1 MGGNPGS
8 ASQTQ
13 PVWQIAW
20 RSTFLA
26 LATYQAI
33 KDLRLGLILNIVWHL
48 ECCFEAWMKRFLH
61 GVLAA
66 LGLVIMLQSTAAL
79 ALESGAGV
87 AVVRTNLVDRWITNT
102 TEVQMQVN
110 RFVTEYH
117 SNWVAVVHTN
127 VVNLYSTNL
136 LTTYTTNHIVQ
147 IHTNVVDVLAT
158 NLIARTLTNRLILD
172 KYETN
177 FVQAYQTNLKVLNL
191 TNWTTVLAFK
201 TNWVTKPLT
210 NLVEIEM
217 ARDNAAAP
225 PAAAAIVPSANV
237 PPIKTPAPAE
247 ALSLQALRNAKT
259 TANNMVEV
267 QLKATWTQAP
277 EAPVQVQQWR
287 IEREDGSILCFGQ
300 DTEFRRA
307 LPAGTYRVL
316 LKAQRNSQ
324 GPLLAAIGTLTVTPR
339 EVVLEQ
345 RTARNSSI

>member
-1 MGGNPGS
+1 
-8 ASQTQ
+8 
-13 PVWQIAW
+13 
-20 RSTFLA
+20 
-26 LATYQAI
+26 
-33 KDLRLGLILNIVWHL
+33 
-48 ECCFEAWMKRFLH
+48 MKRFLH

-66 LGLVIMLQSTAAL
+66 LGLVVVLQSPTFTARGSEAV
-79 ALESGAGV
+79 V

-117 SNWVAVVHTN
+117 TNWVAVVHTN

-136 LTTYTTNHIVQ
+136 LTTYTTNRIVQ
-147 IHTNVVDVLAT
+147 IRTNVVDVLAT
-158 NLIARTLTNRLILD
+158 NLIARTVTNRLILD
-172 KYETN
+172 TYETN
-177 FVQAYQTNLKVLNL
+177 FVQAYQTNLKVLHL
-191 TNWTTVLAFK
+191 TNWMTVLAFK

-217 ARDNAAAP
+217 ARDNAAVPP
-225 PAAAAIVPSANV
+225 PAAASVPAAHV
-237 PPIKTPAPAE
+237 PLIKTPAIPE
-247 ALSLQALRNAKT
+247 ALSLQALRNART
-259 TANNMVEV
+259 TANNLVEV
-267 QLKATWTQAP
+267 QIKARWTQTP

-300 DTEFRRA
+300 DAEFRRA

-316 LKAQRNSQ
+316 LKAQRNSE

-345 RTARNSSI
+345 RPARNSSI